1 MKHDTHG
8 ENGINWTGFDLD
20 GTLAE
25 YDGWHG
31 IDHIGKPIKPMCD
44 LMKKIRAEGQKVKIL
59 TARVAP
65 RKDGSD
71 TKEARKHIE
80 KWCEKNLG
88 FVPEITHE
96 KDSLMDSLYDDRAI
110 QVIPNTGIVLED
122 AVNKLQGSIGKG
134 KTLPEV
140 KALLDYLSGE

>member
-1 MKHDTHG
+1 MANDTHG
-8 ENGINWTGFDLD
+8 ENGEKWTGFDLD

-31 IDHIGKPIKPMCD
+31 IDHIGKPIMPMCN
-44 LMKKIRAEGQKVKIL
+44 LMKKLRAEGQKVKIL
-59 TARVAP
+59 TARVSP
-65 RKDGSD
+65 RTDGTD

-80 KWCEKNLG
+80 KWCEENLG

-96 KDSLMDSLYDDRAI
+96 KDSCMDKLYDDRSM

-122 AVNKLQGSIGKG
+122 AVYKLTESIDK
-134 KTLPEV
+134 KDTPPEV
-140 KALLDYLSGE
+140 LTLLDYLSGE

>member
-1 MKHDTHG
+1 MANDTHG
-8 ENGINWTGFDLD
+8 ENGEKWTGFDLD

-25 YDGWHG
+25 YDGWKG

-44 LMKKIRAEGQKVKIL
+44 LMKKIREEGTKVKIL

-65 RKDGSD
+65 RKDGSNAED
-71 TKEARKHIE
+71 ARKHIE

-96 KDSLMDSLYDDRAI
+96 KDSCMDVLYDDRSV
-110 QVIPNTGIVLED
+110 QVIPNKGIPIVE
-122 AVNKLQGSIGKG
+122 AAQSIADGKKNG
-134 KTLPEV
+134 AA
-140 KALLDYLSGE
+140 KALIEFLEQE

>member
-1 MKHDTHG
+1 MANDTHG
-8 ENGINWTGFDLD
+8 ENGEKWTGFDLD

-25 YDGWHG
+25 YDGWKG

-44 LMKKIRAEGQKVKIL
+44 LMKKIREEGTKVKIL

-65 RKDGSD
+65 RKDGSNAED
-71 TKEARKHIE
+71 ARKHIE

-96 KDSLMDSLYDDRAI
+96 KDSCMDVLYDDRAV
-110 QVIPNTGIVLED
+110 QVIPNKGIPIVE
-122 AVNKLQGSIGKG
+122 AAQSIADGKKDG
-134 KTLPEV
+134 AA
-140 KALLDYLSGE
+140 KALIEFLEQE

>member
-1 MKHDTHG
+1 MANDTHG
-8 ENGINWTGFDLD
+8 ENGEKWTGFDLD

-25 YDGWHG
+25 YDGWKG

-44 LMKKIRAEGQKVKIL
+44 VMKKIRDEGTKVKIL

-65 RKDGSD
+65 RKDGSNAED
-71 TKEARKHIE
+71 ARKHIE

-96 KDSLMDSLYDDRAI
+96 KDSCMDVLYDDRAV
-110 QVIPNTGIVLED
+110 QVIPNKGIPIVE
-122 AVNKLQGSIGKG
+122 AAQSIADGKKDG
-134 KTLPEV
+134 AA
-140 KALLDYLSGE
+140 KALIEFLEQE

>member
-1 MKHDTHG
+1 MANDTHG
-8 ENGINWTGFDLD
+8 ESGINWTGFDLD

-44 LMKKIRAEGQKVKIL
+44 LMKKIREEGTKVKIL

-65 RKDGSD
+65 RKDGSNAED
-71 TKEARKHIE
+71 ARKHIE

-88 FVPEITHE
+88 FVPEITYE
-96 KDSLMDSLYDDRAI
+96 KDSCMEVLYDDRAV
-110 QVIPNTGIVLED
+110 QVIPNKGIPVVE
-122 AVNKLQGSIGKG
+122 AAQSIADGK
-134 KTLPEV
+134 KDRAA
-140 KALLDYLSGE
+140 KALIEFLEQE